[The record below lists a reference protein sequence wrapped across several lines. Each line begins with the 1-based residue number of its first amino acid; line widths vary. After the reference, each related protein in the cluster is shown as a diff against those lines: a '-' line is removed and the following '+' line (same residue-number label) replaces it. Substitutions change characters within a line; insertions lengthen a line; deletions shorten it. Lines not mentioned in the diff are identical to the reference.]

1 MDFRTIITMSLLVFS
16 LIFFYAIG
24 IYLNKKTPLPEN
36 CELPSL
42 KCEHCSSS
50 SCSYSE
56 SNRVEKI
63 KAVIKTSLKNKNS
76 GEGAI
81 NE

>member
-1 MDFRTIITMSLLVFS
+1 MVLVVFG
-16 LIFFYAIG
+16 LGAFYAIG
-24 IYLNKKTPLPEN
+24 IYLNKKTPLPEG

-56 SNRVEKI
+56 GNRVQEI
-63 KAVIKTSLKNKNS
+63 KKEIKESLNNMGRCIK
-76 GEGAI
+76 
-81 NE
+81 